1 MKNKS
6 AIQSLIDSCPSQLG
20 TKSQAQAELNALLAV
35 VEAAKG
41 FKEHYARY
49 PEIYWIQPAKDTIK
63 ALEQLQSITK
73 G

>member
-6 AIQSLIDSCPSQLG
+6 AIQSLIDNCPSQLD

-35 VEAAKG
+35 VEAAKAMP
-41 FKEHYARY
+41 KEYQWTKLN
-49 PEIYWIQPAKDTIK
+49 E
-63 ALEQLQSITK
+63 ALTNLHSITK